1 MALRLPVGLDSEGVA
16 VGHRNRSA
24 QRRLIGHTGLV
35 DSVAFSPDGKLLAS
49 GSGDK
54 TVRLWDAKTGEPIQT
69 LTGHTEEVTS
79 VVFSPDGS
87 LLASGSKDMT
97 VRLWKV
103 TD

>member
-1 MALRLPVGLDSEGVA
+1 MPKGA
-16 VGHRNRSA
+16 
-24 QRRLIGHTGLV
+24 LIGHTGLV